1 MTPRLAEVRT
11 KLKSLLTKSRLTQ
24 NMAPRKQTM
33 MRLTQRMSDDDTD
46 DQFDTRILLRKLAM
60 TSLTWRMM
68 RLMRKSRTPAQ
79 SFLMKT
85 NFFN

>member
-1 MTPRLAEVRT
+1 MAEVRT
-11 KLKSLLTKSRLTQ
+11 KLKSLLMKSRLTQ
-24 NMAPRKQTM
+24 NMAQRKQTII
-33 MRLTQRMSDDDTD
+33 RLIQRMSDDDTD
-46 DQFDTRILLRKLAM
+46 DQFDIRILLRKLTM